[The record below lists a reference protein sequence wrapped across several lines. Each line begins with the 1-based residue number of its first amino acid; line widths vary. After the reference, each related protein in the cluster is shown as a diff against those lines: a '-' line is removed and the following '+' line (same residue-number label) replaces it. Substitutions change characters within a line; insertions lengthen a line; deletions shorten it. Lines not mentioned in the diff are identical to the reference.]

1 MVTTEDGFAMPSYKV
16 SLLENFWRYTQ
27 SEFDLCDNYFDRPL
41 APTNRPPVFKKEHA
55 SRNVLLKDAIPDP
68 VSNEVLNTIP
78 ERKRHKWFRSMAS
91 SQALTQS
98 VFGNLKAY
106 RKLDCLRALVGDD
119 AKPLFIRD
127 SEHGSQCQLEF
138 EVDYLGEKSRGLTSV
153 DVLFNGNYRIAVECK
168 LCEAEV
174 GSCSRPRLRR
184 SDPSYKGQFCDG
196 RYAVQLGRS
205 SRCSLSEIGV
215 SYWSY
220 IPELLD
226 WSAETNHAPCP
237 LKSNYQL
244 VRNLLVVC
252 VSRNRSVSLDS
263 GHVVLLYDGR
273 NPAFQRNGKGIT
285 AWNNV
290 RAGLK
295 KQSLMQKCTW
305 QEIEACLRA
314 DATLDWLTTGLSE
327 KYGF

>member
-1 MVTTEDGFAMPSYKV
+1 MATDDRLAMSRYKE
-16 SLLENFWRYTQ
+16 SLFRKFWEYSRG
-27 SEFDLCDNYFDRPL
+27 EFNPFNDYFDRPL
-41 APTNRPPVFKKEHA
+41 AVTDRPPVFKKEHA
-55 SRNVLLKDAIPDP
+55 SRNVLVRDAVPGPVKTEVLDAIP
-68 VSNEVLNTIP
+68 EW
-78 ERKRHKWFRSMAS
+78 KRHKWFRSMAS
-91 SQALTQS
+91 SQALAQS
-98 VFGNLKAY
+98 VFGNLMAY

-119 AKPLFIRD
+119 GKPLFIRD
-127 SEHGSQCQLEF
+127 SSRSGKCRLEF
-138 EVDYLGEKSRGLTSV
+138 EVDYLGEKSRGRTSV
-153 DVLFNGNYRIAVECK
+153 DVLFDGDYRIAVECK
-168 LCEAEV
+168 LGEAEV
-174 GSCSRPRLRR
+174 GVCSRSRLRR
-184 SDPSYKGQFCDG
+184 GDPSYKGQFCDG
-196 RYAVQLGRS
+196 SYTVQLGRS
-205 SRCSLSEIGV
+205 SRCSLSDIGV

-237 LKSNYQL
+237 PKSNYQL
-244 VRNLLVVC
+244 VRNLLAVC

-305 QEIEACLRA
+305 QEIVTCLRA